1 MRLARAVAA
10 VISISGCAA
19 DPAAQTT
26 TDEAYILGGANAPAG
41 KWPDVVA
48 VRERGSQ
55 FCTGTL
61 IAPTVVL
68 TAGHCNDPALDNVL
82 IGTSS
87 LARPAEGEIIQVTKK
102 VEYPSSQRNADL
114 AVLVLASP
122 SKFMPRPIA
131 SGWVRNDIKNGAQV
145 ALVGF
150 GAIDRDGS
158 QFIPDLQEA
167 TTTITDADCTT
178 SSGCNPPVKPGGELG
193 AGGMGIDTCGGDSGG
208 PLYLATDY
216 GTFLAGATSRGYD
229 DNQFY
234 CSEGGIYVRPDKF
247 VEWIEMAAG
256 VPVARGPEPTAE
268 AITVVRGN
276 GAETSIV
283 HNDPKSDDHTFA
295 ITTPMTM
302 GTAAVRDDGRLRVCP
317 KNDITGPDS
326 LVVTVTDKQD
336 PTRTATVKVPVTITD
351 GDAGDNCDPNAFE
364 DDGGGC
370 CDSGRSAGGALPLS
384 LGVLAFLIRRRR
396 R

>member
-1 MRLARAVAA
+1 MRLRAVLA
-10 VISISGCAA
+10 VTLLSACV
-19 DPAAQTT
+19 DPAASTR
-26 TDEAYILGGANAPAG
+26 TDEAYVLGGANAPAG

-87 LARPAEGEIIQVTKK
+87 LARPTEGEVIQVTKK
-102 VEYPSSQRNADL
+102 IEYPNSQRNADL
-114 AVLVLASP
+114 TVLVLASP
-122 SKFMPRPIA
+122 SKFTPRAVA
-131 SGWVRNDIKNGAQV
+131 SGWAHNDIKNGAQV

-150 GAIDRDGS
+150 GAIDRDGN

-178 SSGCNPPVKPGGELG
+178 SSGCNTPVKPGGELG

-208 PLYLATDY
+208 PLYLTTDY

-247 VEWIEMAAG
+247 IDWIETSAG
-256 VPVARGPEPTAE
+256 VPVARGPEPKAE

-276 GAETSIV
+276 GAETSIE
-283 HNDPKSDDHTFA
+283 HNDPKSDAHTYA
-295 ITTPMTM
+295 ITTPMM
-302 GTAAVRDDGRLRVCP
+302 LGTAAVRDDGRVRVCP
-317 KNDITGPDS
+317 VPDMMGTDS
-326 LVVTVTDKQD
+326 LVVTVTDKND

-351 GDAGDNCDPNAFE
+351 GDAGANCDPNAFDE
-364 DDGGGC
+364 GDGGGC